1 MEPTCC
7 SAGCCTEAYP
17 FSLAHVGLYWI
28 FFSGCILLFAN
39 TASIRIGALLAAR
52 REDRF
57 DRPWQRIKRVLLY
70 AFAQKRMFR
79 DLYAGAFHILI
90 FWGFVVLLLRS
101 ISLIGQ
107 GLVPGFDPGT
117 FLGPLTP
124 WYLLMKDVF
133 EVLVLLA
140 IAMAVGRR
148 LFKRPARLDNSWD
161 AYVTLA
167 FIGGLMITDF
177 FADAALIKMTAPDW
191 APWVPFSRMVSDAMS
206 SLAPDS
212 AREGFVAMWWA
223 HMVILFG
230 FLNFLPYSKHF
241 HVLTSV
247 FNVFF
252 ADASRN
258 PPLKKIDL
266 ETEHFGTSR
275 IQDLTWK
282 QMLDL
287 YTCTECGRCKEGC
300 PTTITEKPLKPKEYG
315 NDLRDYLYAT
325 PLADLAQ
332 DKPAPEGRPLV
343 GGAISEDTIWACT
356 TCGYCEHACP
366 LLIKFVDKLTDMR
379 KYLTL
384 EESRF
389 PEEAQIAFKGME
401 RQGNP
406 WNFPRAD
413 RMKWAEGLD
422 VPVFSEKPDSE
433 YLFWVGCA
441 GAYEEHGKRVSRAFV
456 KLLNAAGVSFAVLGE
471 EESCTG
477 DAARRL
483 GNEYLFQSLAEAN
496 VETLKGHEV
505 KKIVTNCPHCLQTL
519 KNEYPEFG
527 GNFEVVHGT
536 QLVARLLREG
546 RLTLRSQVDETLA
559 FHDPCY
565 LARYN
570 EEVDAP
576 RTILQWVP
584 GLHVREMKN
593 SHKATLCCG
602 AGGGRMWLE
611 EKLGTRI
618 NHARLKQAADT
629 GAAGIAVACPFCN
642 VMLNNAAGETGREGF
657 QSHDVLELA
666 ARALGS

>member
-1 MEPTCC
+1 MGPTCC
-7 SAGCCTEAYP
+7 ATLCTDSYP
-17 FSLAHVGLYWI
+17 FTPAHVGVYWAFFAFCI
-28 FFSGCILLFAN
+28 FLFAN

-52 REDRF
+52 PEDRL
-57 DRPWQRIKRVLLY
+57 DRPWERLKGVFLY

-79 DLYAGAFHILI
+79 DLYAGLFHIFI

-101 ISLIGQ
+101 VSLVAQ

-117 FLGPLTP
+117 FLGCLTP
-124 WYLLMKDVF
+124 WYILMKDVF
-133 EVLVLLA
+133 EVFVLVA

-148 LFKRPARLDNSWD
+148 LFARPARLDNSWD
-161 AYVTLA
+161 AYATLG
-167 FIGGLMITDF
+167 FIAGLMLTDF
-177 FADAALIKMTAPDW
+177 FADAALITMTDPDW
-191 APWVPFSRMVSDAMS
+191 APWAPFSLLVSNAMAGV
-206 SLAPDS
+206 APNT
-212 AREGFVAMWWA
+212 AEEGFLAMWWA
-223 HMVILFG
+223 HMLLLFG

-247 FNVFF
+247 FNVYF
-252 ADASRN
+252 ADGKRN
-258 PPLKKIDL
+258 PPMKKIDL
-266 ETEHFGTSR
+266 EAEHFGTSR

-300 PTTITEKPLKPKEYG
+300 PTTLTEKPLRPKEYG

-325 PLADLAQ
+325 PVGEMGQ
-332 DKPAPEGRPLV
+332 DKPAPGDRPLV
-343 GGAISEDTIWACT
+343 GGTISHDTIWACT

-384 EESRF
+384 EESSF
-389 PEEAQIAFKGME
+389 PEEAQAAFKGME

-413 RMKWAEGLD
+413 RMKWAEGLE
-422 VPVFSEKPDSE
+422 VPHISEKPEAE
-433 YLFWVGCA
+433 YLLWVGCA
-441 GAYEEHGKRVSRAFV
+441 GAYEERGKKVSRALV

-483 GNEYLFQSLAEAN
+483 GNEYLFAAMAEAN
-496 VETLKGHEV
+496 VEVLNGYSV

-519 KNEYPEFG
+519 GSEYPAFDG
-527 GNFEVVHGT
+527 RYEVVHGT

-546 RLTLRSQVDETLA
+546 KLKLTAEVKESLTY
-559 FHDPCY
+559 HDPCY
-565 LARYN
+565 LARYS
-570 EEVDAP
+570 EEVEAP
-576 RTILQWVP
+576 RAILKAVP
-584 GLHVREMKN
+584 GLAVAEMAN

-602 AGGGRMWLE
+602 AGGGRMWLD

-618 NHARLKQAADT
+618 NHARLQQAVET
-629 GAAGIAVACPFCN
+629 GAKGAAVACPFCN
-642 VMLNNAAGETGREGF
+642 VMLNNAAGETGHEGF
-657 QSHDVLELA
+657 QTHDVLELA
-666 ARALGS
+666 AKALG

>member
-7 SAGCCTEAYP
+7 GAACCGSTYP
-17 FSLAHVGLYWI
+17 FSLAHVGIYWAFFAACI
-28 FFSGCILLFAN
+28 FLFAN
-39 TASIRIGALLAAR
+39 TASIRIGALVAAR
-52 REDRF
+52 PDDRF
-57 DRPWQRIKRVLLY
+57 DRPWARLKGVFVY

-79 DLYAGAFHILI
+79 DLYAGIFHIFI

-101 ISLIGQ
+101 VSLMAQ
-107 GLVPGFDPGT
+107 GLIPGFDPGT
-117 FLGPLTP
+117 FLGPWTP
-124 WYLLMKDVF
+124 WYILMKDVF
-133 EVLVLLA
+133 EVLVLVA

-148 LFKRPARLDNSWD
+148 IFNRPARLDNSWD
-161 AYVTLA
+161 AYATLG
-167 FIGGLMITDF
+167 FIAGLMLTDF
-177 FADAALIKMTAPDW
+177 FADAALIQMTAPEW
-191 APWVPFSRMVSDAMS
+191 APWAPFSRMVSDAMT
-206 SLAPDS
+206 SLAPG
-212 AREGFVAMWWA
+212 AAEEGFFAMWWA
-223 HMVILFG
+223 HMVLLFG

-247 FNVFF
+247 FNVYF
-252 ADASRN
+252 ADGKRN
-258 PPLKKIDL
+258 PPMKKIDL
-266 ETEHFGTSR
+266 EVEHFGTNR

-300 PTTITEKPLKPKEYG
+300 PTTLTDKPLRPKEYG

-325 PLADLAQ
+325 PIEALAQ
-332 DKPAPEGRPLV
+332 DRPVPEGRPLV
-343 GGAISEDTIWACT
+343 GGTISEDTIWACT

-384 EESRF
+384 EESNF
-389 PEEAQIAFKGME
+389 PEEAQAAFKGME

-413 RMKWAEGLD
+413 RTNWAEGLE
-422 VPVFSEKPDSE
+422 VPHISVKPDAE

-441 GAYEEHGKRVSRAFV
+441 GAYEERGKNVSRALV

-483 GNEYLFQSLAEAN
+483 GNEYLFAAMAEAN
-496 VETLKGHEV
+496 VEVLNGYGV

-519 KNEYPEFG
+519 GNEYPAFG
-527 GNFEVVHGT
+527 GNYKVVHGT
-536 QLVARLLREG
+536 QLAARLLAEG
-546 RLTLRSQVDETLA
+546 KLKLTSEVKGHLT

-570 EEVDAP
+570 EEVEAP
-576 RTILQWVP
+576 RAILEAVP
-584 GLHVREMKN
+584 GLSFSEMAN

-602 AGGGRMWLE
+602 AGGGRMWLDE
-611 EKLGTRI
+611 RLGTRI
-618 NHARLKQAADT
+618 NHARLQQAADT
-629 GAAGIAVACPFCN
+629 GASGVAVACPFCS

-657 QSHDVLELA
+657 QTHDVLELA
-666 ARALGS
+666 ARALG